1 MIQIC
6 NVGKVF
12 RLAEVETTVLKNIS
26 LEVKEG
32 EFIAI
37 LGPSGCGK
45 STLLNII
52 GLLDSPTEGS
62 YKLFGKEVANLQA
75 KERTQMYQ
83 GKISFVFQILNLIDE
98 LNIYSN
104 IELPLVYLGIKVS
117 ARKKIVNNMLQRI
130 QISHRARQYPY
141 QLPEIHQRRAVIARA
156 AITLPKLILIDE
168 PTGKLNSQNSIQIM
182 NLLTE
187 LSREGFTI
195 IMATH
200 SQYEASYAHRIIEL
214 FDGTI
219 IK

>member
-6 NVGKVF
+6 NVGKVI
-12 RLAEVETTVLKNIS
+12 RSTEVETTVLKNIS

-75 KERTQMYQ
+75 KERTQMYK
-83 GKISFVFQILNLIDE
+83 GKISFVFQTLNLIDE
-98 LNIYSN
+98 LNVYSN
-104 IELPLVYLGIKVS
+104 IELPLVYLGIKAY
-117 ARKKIVNNMLQRI
+117 ARKKMVENILRRI
-130 QISHRARQYPY
+130 QISHRAKQYPY
-141 QLPEIHQRRAVIARA
+141 QLPEIQQRRAVIARA
-156 AITLPKLILIDE
+156 VITLPKLILIDE
-168 PTGKLNSQNSIQIM
+168 PTGKLSSQNSIQIM
-182 NLLTE
+182 NLLTA

-219 IK
+219 V